1 VAAYLVNWDMK
12 VAFICVQSGNLKGFQ
27 AFSALLGYV
36 QISVQWLCAIVVSI
50 FVASRFYKDNIEW

>member
-12 VAFICVQSGNLKGFQ
+12 VAFICVQSGNLKRFQ

-36 QISVQWLCAIVVSI
+36 QISTQWLCAIVMSVFVS
-50 FVASRFYKDNIEW
+50 SRFIKIT